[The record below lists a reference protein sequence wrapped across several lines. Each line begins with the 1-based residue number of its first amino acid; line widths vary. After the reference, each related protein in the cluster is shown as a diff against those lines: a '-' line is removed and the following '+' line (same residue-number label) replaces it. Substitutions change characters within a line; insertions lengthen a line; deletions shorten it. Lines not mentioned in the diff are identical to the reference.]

1 MRRSASGRAF
11 NLLLQAFPVVKLRR
25 TTIRIVHKVANT
37 VGRVMTTGINI
48 ANKSSTNALQSQ
60 DQPEL
65 DARYVYVGV
74 HADGPTRVLC
84 FGETR
89 DEYTR
94 GTNEESVALLTQR
107 LKSLEERNKV
117 CMSQLPFLKWVHLKR
132 RRLAS
137 FAGMVLESLLQF
149 VEDHDRGSETVLHGI
164 HACKCL
170 PPLLHRL
177 YSAHVTGFFRIND
190 NL

>member
-1 MRRSASGRAF
+1 M
-11 NLLLQAFPVVKLRR
+11 
-25 TTIRIVHKVANT
+25 HKVANT
-37 VGRVMTTGINI
+37 VGRVMTTGINNI
-48 ANKSSTNALQSQ
+48 ANKGGGSSSLQSQ

-107 LKSLEERNKV
+107 LKSLEER
-117 CMSQLPFLKWVHLKR
+117 KR
-132 RRLAS
+132 VQNRPSTCCTDPRNLILVVEMLLA
-137 FAGMVLESLLQF
+137 L
-149 VEDHDRGSETVLHGI
+149 
-164 HACKCL
+164 
-170 PPLLHRL
+170 
-177 YSAHVTGFFRIND
+177 
-190 NL
+190 